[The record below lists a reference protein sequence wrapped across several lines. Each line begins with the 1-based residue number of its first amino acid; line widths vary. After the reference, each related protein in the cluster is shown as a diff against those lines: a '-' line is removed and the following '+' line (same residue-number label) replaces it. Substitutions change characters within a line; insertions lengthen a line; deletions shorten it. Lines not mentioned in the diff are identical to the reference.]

1 MNVGNIVGIS
11 EAIDWCSLRVALVG
25 NYVGSITLSS
35 TVPKFVEFPDLCREL
50 SRGVLFL
57 KVASPIEATVFIRI

>member
-1 MNVGNIVGIS
+1 M
-11 EAIDWCSLRVALVG
+11 CLLRVALVG